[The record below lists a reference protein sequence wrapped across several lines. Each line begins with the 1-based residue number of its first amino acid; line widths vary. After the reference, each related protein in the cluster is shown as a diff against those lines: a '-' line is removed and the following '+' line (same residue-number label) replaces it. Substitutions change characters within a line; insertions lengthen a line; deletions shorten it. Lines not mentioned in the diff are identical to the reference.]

1 MTRGADRVLAAKADF
16 AEYPH
21 RRRARQGP
29 RPRRRVGEMFG
40 LRHRAVSPRARA
52 QPDGLPEV
60 RVPPSDWC
68 ARATGVLPRRRG
80 RRTGRRDGPGRFV
93 EVQGFEEVP
102 RPHPGGAESHRRE
115 GRAGCGTRHPEG
127 TSHRRLC
134 VRVFLH
140 GRLDGLGGGR
150 EVHPCRRSRVARPD
164 AADLLHRHRRRAH
177 AGGPAIVV
185 ADGQDLGRA
194 RPAARRTPAIH
205 RGAHASDDRRCFGKP
220 RDAGRHP
227 HRRTA
232 GADRIRGSAGDRA
245 DGARKA
251 AGRLP
256 ALRVPARAWR
266 DRHDL
271 RPPPVARP
279 HRRPARDPDAPRQ
292 GGMTPEVVPFATRRA
307 VKTLDEWLAYQ
318 QTVHPRGI
326 EMGLERVGEVWRRMA
341 SPRPAPVVI
350 TVGGTNGKGSTVA
363 FLEAMLRAGGMRVGA
378 YTSPHLLRYN
388 ERVRMDGAPVADAA
402 LIEAFER
409 VEAAR
414 LGEAEAIP
422 LTYFE
427 YGTLGAFDI
436 FARSH
441 LDVALLEVGLGGRLD
456 AVNIVDA
463 DCAVV
468 VTVDLDHMEYLGP
481 DRESIGREKAGIFR
495 GGRPAVVGETDPPR
509 SGLAHARAI
518 GAHVEVLGLEVA

>member
-1 MTRGADRVLAAKADF
+1 
-16 AEYPH
+16 
-21 RRRARQGP
+21 
-29 RPRRRVGEMFG
+29 
-40 LRHRAVSPRARA
+40 
-52 QPDGLPEV
+52 
-60 RVPPSDWC
+60 
-68 ARATGVLPRRRG
+68 
-80 RRTGRRDGPGRFV
+80 
-93 EVQGFEEVP
+93 
-102 RPHPGGAESHRRE
+102 
-115 GRAGCGTRHPEG
+115 
-127 TSHRRLC
+127 
-134 VRVFLH
+134 
-140 GRLDGLGGGR
+140 
-150 EVHPCRRSRVARPD
+150 
-164 AADLLHRHRRRAH
+164 
-177 AGGPAIVV
+177 
-185 ADGQDLGRA
+185 
-194 RPAARRTPAIH
+194 
-205 RGAHASDDRRCFGKP
+205 
-220 RDAGRHP
+220 
-227 HRRTA
+227 
-232 GADRIRGSAGDRA
+232 
-245 DGARKA
+245 
-251 AGRLP
+251 
-256 ALRVPARAWR
+256 
-266 DRHDL
+266 
-271 RPPPVARP
+271 
-279 HRRPARDPDAPRQ
+279 
-292 GGMTPEVVPFATRRA
+292 MTPEVVPSATRRA

-468 VTVDLDHMEYLGP
+468 VTVDLDHREYLGP

-495 GGRPAVVGETDPPR
+495 AGRPAVVGETDPPH
-509 SGLAHARAI
+509 SLLEHARAI
-518 GAHVEVLGLEVA
+518 GANMEVLGREFGWEPQVDALTWWHRDPAQPRYVAPKEGTHSSVTLRGELALDGAVQYRNAATAVAALHALGDRVRWDAGALEKTNYRASPAPMLAGRLQHLASHPDLVVDVGHNPQAARELARWLDRHPVAGVTRAVFGALADKDIEGVVRAMGERIDRWYLAGLVDESPRGETIARLAARVRTVLPGAMLDEFPDIAAALAAARGAASADDRILAFGSFHVVAPVLKSCDA